1 MGRIALAAPLAA
13 VLVLA
18 GVSAAGSYIPPP
30 GDCCP
35 QWSPHGTQVVFT
47 TERAT
52 GIQRTP
58 TVGFVARIGGPEH
71 FVLGIPVGARSPD
84 WVYVAYTTDKSGAH
98 WLAVAR
104 VDGSGEKLLA
114 KVNAGAD
121 FAWSPDSTRLVFVAA
136 NGSLQV
142 IRADGTGLTTI
153 GPGPADM
160 PAWSPNGAR
169 IAYVGGRHVHVVR
182 ADGTANQD
190 ITPGEPG
197 AREPAWSPNGTQ
209 ISYVSRTSLVVRR
222 IGGAS
227 RSYQLGRPVLFN
239 NGWFPDGKALLYVVG
254 PVLPPDVPSAGIGTM
269 VAGRLFQDQLVRL
282 DLATGTRR
290 ALSYGDA
297 AVFSPDHQSMAFAN
311 GGECRDRPGVYVM
324 QVDGTKRRRLT
335 NDCRIRGTA
344 GNDTLHGTELAEVLV
359 GGKGNDRLLAVD
371 TGYVGD
377 TLDGGPGSDTLVGAI
392 QSDTLLGGAGN
403 DTLNGGPS
411 ADWLDGGPGHD
422 HLNGQGGRDVID
434 AVDGQRDVITCG
446 ANAFGPRGRDTVF
459 ADRVD
464 SVASDCEI
472 VHRS

>member
-1 MGRIALAAPLAA
+1 MRRIALAAPLIAL
-13 VLVLA
+13 LVLA

-47 TERAT
+47 TQRAT

-58 TVGFVARIGGPEH
+58 TVGFVARMGGPEH

-84 WVYVAYTTDKSGAH
+84 WVNVAYPTDRSGAH
-98 WLAVAR
+98 WLAAAR

-114 KVNAGAD
+114 RIDAGAD
-121 FAWSPDSTRLVFVAA
+121 FAWSPDSTRLAFIAA

-142 IRADGTGLTTI
+142 VRPDGTGLTTAA
-153 GPGPADM
+153 PGPADM
-160 PAWSPNGAR
+160 PAWSPDGTR

-182 ADGTANQD
+182 ADGTGNRD

-197 AREPAWSPNGTQ
+197 TREPAWSPDGAQ
-209 ISYVSRTSLVVRR
+209 ISYVTGTSLVVRR

-227 RSYQLGRPVLFN
+227 RSYGVGRPALAN
-239 NGWFPDGKALLYVVG
+239 SGWFPDGKALLYVAAA
-254 PVLPPDVPSAGIGTM
+254 VLPPDIPSAGIGTM

-282 DLATGTRR
+282 DLATGAHR
-290 ALSYGDA
+290 ALSFGDT
-297 AVFSPDHQSMAFAN
+297 AVFSPDHLSIAFAN

-335 NDCRIRGTA
+335 NDCRIQGTA
-344 GNDTLHGTELAEVLV
+344 GNDTLHGTELADVLV

-377 TLDGGPGSDTLVGAI
+377 TLDGGTGNDVLVGAI
-392 QSDTLLGGAGN
+392 QSDTLLGGPGN

-411 ADWLDGGPGHD
+411 ADWLDGGPGRD

-464 SVASDCEI
+464 AVASDCEI